1 MLMSHYTVL
10 IQHYRQSYNTYNHKF
25 NGLGRE
31 KLNAWSRNQS
41 GFGGGGGVWFMFI
54 LNAV

>member
-31 KLNAWSRNQS
+31 KLNAWRRNQS
-41 GFGGGGGVWFMFI
+41 GWGGGGVWFMFI